1 MDGTH
6 VPAMVSGRDH
16 QRYWNRKS
24 ICSMNILAVCNFD
37 MLFTY
42 IYVGVFGSAHDTKVL
57 SLAMEGDPNF
67 PHPHIGKYYLVDSG
81 YALRRGYLGPFR
93 QTWYHH
99 NQFQNQAPPNN
110 HKEKF
115 NWRHSLLRCV
125 IERTFGVWKGKWRIM
140 QDRAWYNIVT
150 TRKIMVATMA
160 LHNFVWKLGIP
171 DLDFDIDWMQDNDH
185 HPTLDDE
192 DETVEQDMT
201 GSRQHMEGF
210 RDEIAM
216 SLWNSSR

>member
-1 MDGTH
+1 
-6 VPAMVSGRDH
+6 
-16 QRYWNRKS
+16 
-24 ICSMNILAVCNFD
+24 
-37 MLFTY
+37 
-42 IYVGVFGSAHDTKVL
+42 
-57 SLAMEGDPNF
+57 MERDPNF
-67 PHPHIGKYYLVDSG
+67 PHPHIGKYYLVDLG
-81 YALRRGYLGPFR
+81 YALCRGYLGPFR

-115 NWRHSLLRCV
+115 NWRHSSLRCV

-150 TRKIMVATMA
+150 TRKIVVATMT

-185 HPTLDDE
+185 HPTLDNE
-192 DETVEQDMT
+192 DEIVEQDMT